1 MIDQCSS
8 VTCTVIKCSRIFLH
22 VWCKT
27 HACYYDFICRH
38 LSWAS
43 LYRSP
48 PSQAAG
54 GLAWLLCLYF
64 TAFMNRYRLLQA
76 GSLFQICLARRACSC
91 LSSIV
96 LSQLLFPQ
104 ASCRLQICSWPS
116 ICCSSSRLCDCHGA
130 EPLPVL
136 GGSKKVSCCQCLLS
150 NSSHDSKAQKA
161 EAQPQALSALP
172 QTYSTALY
180 LLTERQACVVQI
192 FSVLLYSDV

>member
-1 MIDQCSS
+1 M
-8 VTCTVIKCSRIFLH
+8 TFT
-22 VWCKT
+22 
-27 HACYYDFICRH
+27 CRH

-43 LYRSP
+43 LYRSL

-76 GSLFQICLARRACSC
+76 GLLFHICLASLFHVCLARRVCSC

-96 LSQLLFPQ
+96 LSQLLFAQ

-136 GGSKKVSCCQCLLS
+136 GGSEKVSCCSCLLS
-150 NSSHDSKAQKA
+150 NSSHDSKGTEGRGSVSSLVSSASDLLYFSATTYIKA
-161 EAQPQALSALP
+161 SMYRSDCLFSAL
-172 QTYSTALY
+172 L
-180 LLTERQACVVQI
+180 
-192 FSVLLYSDV
+192 